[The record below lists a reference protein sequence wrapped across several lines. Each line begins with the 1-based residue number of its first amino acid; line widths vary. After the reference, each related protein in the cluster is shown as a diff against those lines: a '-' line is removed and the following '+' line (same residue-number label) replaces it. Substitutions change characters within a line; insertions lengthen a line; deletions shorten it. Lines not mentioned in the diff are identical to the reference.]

1 MAQGVGE
8 GDQENGNGPRQAISQ
23 GPSLRAGD
31 VAQGAQEGAVLVGEG
46 SEPIFISIFSQ
57 S

>member
-8 GDQENGNGPRQAISQ
+8 GDQENGNGPRQAISH